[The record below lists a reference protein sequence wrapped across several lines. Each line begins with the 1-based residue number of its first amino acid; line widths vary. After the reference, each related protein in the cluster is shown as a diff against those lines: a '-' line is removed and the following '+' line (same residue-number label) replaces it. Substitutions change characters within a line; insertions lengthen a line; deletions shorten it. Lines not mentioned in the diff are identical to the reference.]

1 MSIPAYSNACLAPDS
16 TGLNV
21 YLVGVPTSNE
31 GRLEMYSVSLSNINS
46 PTATFVTNYTDSS
59 FWSSSA
65 PKFCLAYAGSPNTIN
80 SPIMV
85 YQLGPRSYATNMFP
99 NGTVERA
106 GNFNGIGFVSNK
118 LFSFTGAVNNL
129 DWATGF
135 ANTTFQGT
143 GSSWTGARFN
153 ASHITDSSLDWD
165 LSIFPSQTPLLSVGT
180 YVASDNTPA
189 QGYHVVFDQN
199 GAGMIYTALS
209 TATLIS
215 ETPTD
220 RVQTLSSPQKV
231 DMSGYS
237 LSKLAVPVTMLGVG
251 YILDRAPDGSTML
264 YSIAPSQSA
273 KLQFVPVSGNVPSFS
288 SNMAAAAVG
297 SKIVI
302 YGTSNNG
309 AISFNS
315 FDPVT
320 SSWTGPGLVK
330 AYNPPSQTSNPLSS
344 SQGSKTNVAAIAGGV
359 VGGLVVI
366 ALVAF
371 LFFRSRRNSRT
382 TQANAPPAYQDPGKV
397 PNPASVP
404 LMDQDYTQ
412 QQQIQ
417 QVQMQQQYN
426 PHQSYIP
433 QTQSTYTSQ
442 PIPVQQQASPV
453 FFQPQSQLQ
462 PLPQESYSYVPPT
475 SVPQLQQQPMI
486 FQPQTSETNPQ
497 SNYGQVSYATPQ
509 TPASQFNVPTG
520 QQHTSANQPHTP
532 TDLYYTSQPANP
544 QYIDPSSHYAA

>member
-21 YLVGVPTSNE
+21 YLIGVPTSNE

-46 PTATFVTNYTDSS
+46 PTAAFVTNYTDSS
-59 FWSSSA
+59 YWSSSA
-65 PKFCLAYAGSPNTIN
+65 PKFCLAYTGSPNTIN

-106 GNFNGIGFVSNK
+106 GNFNEIGFVSNK

-135 ANTTFQGT
+135 TNTTFQGT

-199 GAGMIYTALS
+199 GAGMVYTALS

-215 ETPTD
+215 DTPTD

-264 YSIAPSQSA
+264 YSIAPGQSA
-273 KLQFVPVSGNVPSFS
+273 KLQFVTVSGNVPSFS
-288 SNMAAAAVG
+288 SNMAAAAVA

-302 YGTSNNG
+302 YGASNNG
-309 AISFNS
+309 AVSFNS

-330 AYNPPSQTSNPLSS
+330 AYNPPSQTSSPFSP

-382 TQANAPPAYQDPGKV
+382 TQANAPPAYQDPGKA

-426 PHQSYIP
+426 THQSYVP
-433 QTQSTYTSQ
+433 QSQSIYTSQ
-442 PIPVQQQASPV
+442 PITVQQQASPV

-462 PLPQESYSYVPPT
+462 HLPQESYSYVPPT
-475 SVPQLQQQPMI
+475 SIPQLQQQPMI

-497 SNYGQVSYATPQ
+497 NNYGQVAYATPQ
-509 TPASQFNVPTG
+509 TPVSQLNVPAG
-520 QQHTSANQPHTP
+520 QQHTSTNQPHTP